1 MSEQGAMER
10 ANHIGAGGPWA
21 RGERQQWA
29 FLPPWETQQL
39 MEGSAHAVREVNQAP
54 PSPASSRG
62 GPASHETVAGAPNT
76 PVVLER

>member
-29 FLPPWETQQL
+29 FLPLWETQQL
-39 MEGSAHAVREVNQAP
+39 MEGSAH
-54 PSPASSRG
+54 PARG
-62 GPASHETVAGAPNT
+62 
-76 PVVLER
+76 